1 MPSIADFDADFI
13 VKVDQYLKEG
23 LIPPMEGGFELFCST
38 AILDEYANAWN
49 VTAAEVIGIIKL
61 VLDRRVRRLA
71 RDATLGVNHTQ
82 EGLFAIVCEAV
93 SDFAANKQEKLAAA
107 MNPALQDE
115 AADFMHEEEELPPA
129 NADVNNGLE
138 YPPPSAFLKHILKG
152 KTDPTEVM
160 QLTSM
165 YFREYDN
172 QPSKYGSDYSMVS
185 RISSKSGK
193 STSKSRSPECFYGRP
208 ADHGYPAKSWIFT
221 FQLYLAAEDEHNPV
235 AKAATYLRGDAL
247 DWWQQSGYVSMPPDA
262 DFEQFT
268 SAFLKRFVK
277 PADSAKA
284 RRELPLLR
292 QEGQSVETY
301 AAKFNNM
308 NNRITEGTAIDS
320 TTLAVYFQQGL
331 ARRISTALV
340 NSQSIATMQDLA
352 LVMAA
357 AEEIE
362 SKLDLSAKQAT
373 QAEVPATGNP
383 NSAKRVRYGNN
394 KGGGNANASF
404 NNISTNN
411 RGGGR
416 GPFTAGRGNAAR
428 GRGTRGRGGGRGS
441 PPGQSSQTRGRGW
454 WQGFPP
460 WPVISASV

>member
-1 MPSIADFDADFI
+1 
-13 VKVDQYLKEG
+13 
-23 LIPPMEGGFELFCST
+23 
-38 AILDEYANAWN
+38 
-49 VTAAEVIGIIKL
+49 
-61 VLDRRVRRLA
+61 
-71 RDATLGVNHTQ
+71 
-82 EGLFAIVCEAV
+82 
-93 SDFAANKQEKLAAA
+93 
-107 MNPALQDE
+107 
-115 AADFMHEEEELPPA
+115 MHEEEELPPA

-320 TTLAVYFQQGL
+320 TTLAVYFQQGF

-373 QAEVPATGNP
+373 QVEVPATGNSS
-383 NSAKRVRYGNN
+383 SAKRVRYGDN

-428 GRGTRGRGGGRGS
+428 GRGTVVGVVAGV
-441 PPGQSSQTRGRGW
+441 PPLASHLRPVAGVPPLASHLSQCLMKICTAPHAMPLGMPNGPARLLIASDRRLASSQNIGGHWCQPLLRFTVLCR
-454 WQGFPP
+454 
-460 WPVISASV
+460 ASRRPSKTVPALAQAS